1 MKATVDD
8 FWLMIWQQRPK
19 AVVMVT
25 NVIEDRKQKCEQY
38 WPDDTSTELRYGDIT
53 VSMLSAEEWA
63 EYVVRVLNIEK
74 NGEKRRVRQYHY
86 TAWPDHGVPDSM
98 SPFISF
104 YKKIKTETYRID
116 GALLVHCSAGV
127 GRTGTFIAMSNLLEQ
142 AEMHQQVDFFE
153 CVKKM
158 RANRPSMV
166 QTVEQYVFLHCVI
179 NEFLATAKY
188 PCAPSDIQTKLAN
201 HGEANNTYANMA
213 TAEIDEEF
221 LRIGGYVSD
230 HGLDVDEGRKPENSN
245 KNRSMTVLPPSAPP
259 ATDKKEKSLR
269 PVISSGNGYI
279 NAVMVN
285 AYRKKNQFIATQ
297 LPLVNTMTD
306 FWQMI
311 EEYRVSVIV
320 QLDPC
325 KANELFYPPTNDEM
339 PLTFGDFVIVRLTT
353 ESTEKL
359 TSIALRVT
367 KSQSSRNIY
376 VLQKTNWSREDETS
390 NAETLSFLEMLEKH
404 QQKTGNHNICVTSLD
419 GACAS
424 ISHYDLT
431 IKLNEQQIFY
441 KRYSVEET
449 RINIS

>member
-1 MKATVDD
+1 MFIAAQGPMKATVDD

-53 VSMLSAEEWA
+53 VSMVSAEEWA

-188 PCAPSDIQTKLAN
+188 PCAPSDIKTRLAN

-221 LRIGGYVSD
+221 FRIGRYVSD

-325 KANELFYPPTNDEM
+325 K
-339 PLTFGDFVIVRLTT
+339 
-353 ESTEKL
+353 
-359 TSIALRVT
+359 
-367 KSQSSRNIY
+367 SRNVY

-404 QQKTGNHNICVTSLD
+404 QQKTGNHNICVTSL
-419 GACAS
+419 
-424 ISHYDLT
+424 
-431 IKLNEQQIFY
+431 
-441 KRYSVEET
+441 
-449 RINIS
+449 